1 MTDQKQPDNVEYFS
15 YLGCLTA
22 HDATRVYETESRIA
36 MAAAAFN
43 KKKIIFTTKQ
53 DQAGIPTISLL
64 STKKEKLITRW
75 FKYDRDKL

>member
-36 MAAAAFN
+36 MAEAAFN
-43 KKKIIFTTKQ
+43 KKKIIFTRKL
-53 DQAGIPTISLL
+53 DLNLGRKLL
-64 STKKEKLITRW
+64 
-75 FKYDRDKL
+75 KY